1 MSNTDTTLSNRV
13 SQLDELH
20 LLAIVDCR
28 ISGIN
33 CCRAKKFSGAFGDY
47 YEVVSCH
54 GVRYLPRLPIVVRT
68 FATKTTKDHS
78 LSVA

>member
-33 CCRAKKFSGAFGDY
+33 CCRRKKIG
-47 YEVVSCH
+47 
-54 GVRYLPRLPIVVRT
+54 RLPVIETIAVSS
-68 FATKTTKDHS
+68 HC
-78 LSVA
+78 